1 MRTQKLSVFIV
12 TTKGNGSWGL
22 IKNSTDVFVS
32 WWVEK
37 IKIWRLLGFM
47 VELQSFL
54 FWLLQRRSLRVWGL
68 HGVQLM
74 KLLDG

>member
-32 WWVEK
+32 W
-37 IKIWRLLGFM
+37 
-47 VELQSFL
+47 
-54 FWLLQRRSLRVWGL
+54 
-68 HGVQLM
+68 
-74 KLLDG
+74 

>member
-1 MRTQKLSVFIV
+1 
-12 TTKGNGSWGL
+12 
-22 IKNSTDVFVS
+22 
-32 WWVEK
+32 
-37 IKIWRLLGFM
+37 M

-74 KLLDG
+74 KLLDGEL